1 MYTNK
6 LLDRLIV
13 NTGQIDNFLHC
24 IRITD
29 RNKSFIDQVRRSS
42 TSVPL
47 NYSEAIATRSDR
59 DYANKTRIA
68 LKEAIEATTGLRLLN
83 AQMPERSAEFEPLL
97 NELNELTAILHSCCK
112 KAERKFT

>member
-29 RNKSFIDQVRRSS
+29 RNKSIIDQVRRSS
-42 TSVPL
+42 TSVLNPHSSLLQQYVRQIPL
-47 NYSEAIATRSDR
+47 MNRYQILGLDRIFVDAKHAGATEVD
-59 DYANKTRIA
+59 DAVF
-68 LKEAIEATTGLRLLN
+68 LDN
-83 AQMPERSAEFEPLL
+83 AHDFADAV
-97 NELNELTAILHSCCK
+97 ELGAWTIVH
-112 KAERKFT
+112 